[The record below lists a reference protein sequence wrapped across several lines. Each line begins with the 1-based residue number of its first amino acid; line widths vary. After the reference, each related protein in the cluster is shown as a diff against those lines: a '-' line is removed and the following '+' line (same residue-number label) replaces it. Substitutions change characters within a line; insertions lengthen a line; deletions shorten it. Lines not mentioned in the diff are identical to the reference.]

1 MPTLTTRTIRISK
14 ETYADLA
21 KHGTLSDTFDTVIQ
35 KLLLKSAT
43 SKGDVAEK

>member
-1 MPTLTTRTIRISK
+1 MRILQTKTIRVSK

-35 KLLLKSAT
+35 QLLKSST
-43 SKGDVAEK
+43 NKGGVAE